1 MRETSRE
8 TLRETLQ
15 RLCERPLMS
24 FGSGWKTA
32 GVVRKRLEDRGWKT
46 VRKRL
51 EDRWLLLLLLVLLLA
66 N

>member
-1 MRETSRE
+1 
-8 TLRETLQ
+8 
-15 RLCERPLMS
+15 MS
-24 FGSGWKTA
+24 CGSGWKTA